1 MPNFQIDIFAE
12 MDGSQSEEDKH
23 SDSDDSGQE
32 IDDFIKGE
40 KSNVKKTKVQIQKF
54 KYFWTTFLLLFYYF
68 WTTFLLLF
76 KYFCKEMTNSEFNIG
91 KVPVPELDKLPERQ
105 LALL

>member
-23 SDSDDSGQE
+23 SDCDDSGQE
-32 IDDFIKGE
+32 IDDFIKAE

-54 KYFWTTFLLLFYYF
+54 KYF
-68 WTTFLLLF
+68 
-76 KYFCKEMTNSEFNIG
+76 
-91 KVPVPELDKLPERQ
+91 
-105 LALL
+105 